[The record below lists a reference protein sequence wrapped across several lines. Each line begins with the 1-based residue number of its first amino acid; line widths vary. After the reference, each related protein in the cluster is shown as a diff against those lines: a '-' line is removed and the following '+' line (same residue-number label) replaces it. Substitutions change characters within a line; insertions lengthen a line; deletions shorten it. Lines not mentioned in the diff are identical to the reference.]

1 MVSLRFSIRAMILLA
16 ILSIATPP
24 TVHPQPYPAEGYV
37 GVYFDR
43 AGTQFCGSIP
53 PAVQTTL
60 YILATL
66 NGATRDGITGV
77 ELRLEFSR
85 TPGQFVIFTP
95 VPCACITL
103 GNFVDSTACVSD
115 AAGANFAF
123 PFCQGAD
130 PIAGA
135 GRVFLGWITI
145 LDFGP
150 ASPFT
155 IETKRRNPSSD
166 PEHLCPLFV
175 LCDSPVFTEVCMTL
189 QADDPRLG
197 GLEPVAFRSV
207 VNDPNCSGPP
217 GCVVGVESQTWSAV
231 KHLYR
236 D

>member
-1 MVSLRFSIRAMILLA
+1 MCSLRSSARFMTLIALLLA
-16 ILSIATPP
+16 PSTAGA
-24 TVHPQPYPAEGYV
+24 QPYPADGYV

-43 AGTQFCGSIP
+43 AGTQPCGSIP
-53 PAVQTTL
+53 PSVLTTL

-66 NGATRDGITGV
+66 NGATQFGITGV

-85 TPGQFVIFTP
+85 TPGQFVLFTP
-95 VPCACITL
+95 VPCTCVTI
-103 GNFVDSTACVSD
+103 GNFIDSTACVSD

-123 PFCQGAD
+123 PICQSAD

-145 LDFGP
+145 FDFGP
-150 ASPFT
+150 ANPYT

-175 LCDSPVFTEVCMTL
+175 LCDSPQFTEVCMTL
-189 QADDPRLG
+189 QENDPRLG
-197 GLEPVAFRSV
+197 GLEPVAFRTV
-207 VNDPNCSGPP
+207 VNDPSCSNQP
-217 GCVVGVESQTWSAV
+217 GCVVGVESQAWSAV
-231 KHLYR
+231 KRLYR